1 MSACS
6 MSDDLDDDWG
16 DEGDLGD
23 ETDGDD
29 EPTVSCPACRREILE
44 DTPRCPW
51 CGRYVSATD
60 HTGRK
65 RPLWV
70 LATALACL
78 AMALWWAL
86 MPR

>member
-1 MSACS
+1 

-16 DEGDLGD
+16 DETDLGD
-23 ETDGDD
+23 DTDGDD
-29 EPTVSCPACRREILE
+29 EPTVRCPECRREILE

-60 HTGRK
+60 HTGHE

-70 LATALACL
+70 LATALVCL